1 MKLVIYNKQNSQ
13 PVGQRN
19 GERTLRFNRENGMI
33 YISKSFAAELGIK
46 DIDKVQFANDEENTK
61 DWFICKTDSEQG
73 FSIKYDKGGIRFMN
87 KFLSN
92 KILDCAK
99 VKDNASFLME
109 KEPITVDG
117 TKYFKIML
125 SSPIIVKRSPS
136 KKVPTDKSTDKMV
149 FVTDSED
156 SDEYIENLRTEYATN
171 WYCIKIDR
179 TLNPPYYQLFHEW
192 KEGKRKLNNRLF
204 ASSKLE
210 KIVNYINQ
218 NIQ

>member
-46 DIDKVQFANDEENTK
+46 DIDKVQFANDEENTKDWFICNTK

-136 KKVPTDKSTDKMV
+136 KKATIDK
-149 FVTDSED
+149 
-156 SDEYIENLRTEYATN
+156 R
-171 WYCIKIDR
+171 
-179 TLNPPYYQLFHEW
+179 
-192 KEGKRKLNNRLF
+192 
-204 ASSKLE
+204 
-210 KIVNYINQ
+210 
-218 NIQ
+218 

>member
-46 DIDKVQFANDEENTK
+46 DIDKVQFAND
-61 DWFICKTDSEQG
+61 D
-73 FSIKYDKGGIRFMN
+73 

-109 KEPITVDG
+109 KELITVDG
-117 TKYFKIML
+117 TKYCKIML
-125 SSPIIVKRSPS
+125 SSPIIGKRSPS
-136 KKVPTDKSTDKMV
+136 KKATIDK
-149 FVTDSED
+149 
-156 SDEYIENLRTEYATN
+156 R
-171 WYCIKIDR
+171 
-179 TLNPPYYQLFHEW
+179 
-192 KEGKRKLNNRLF
+192 
-204 ASSKLE
+204 
-210 KIVNYINQ
+210 
-218 NIQ
+218 

>member
-19 GERTLRFNRENGMI
+19 GERTLRFNRE
-33 YISKSFAAELGIK
+33 K
-46 DIDKVQFANDEENTK
+46 
-61 DWFICKTDSEQG
+61 G

-136 KKVPTDKSTDKMV
+136 KKATIDK
-149 FVTDSED
+149 
-156 SDEYIENLRTEYATN
+156 R
-171 WYCIKIDR
+171 
-179 TLNPPYYQLFHEW
+179 
-192 KEGKRKLNNRLF
+192 
-204 ASSKLE
+204 
-210 KIVNYINQ
+210 
-218 NIQ
+218 

>member
-1 MKLVIYNKQNSQ
+1 MKLVIYNKENSQ
-13 PVGQRN
+13 PIGQRN
-19 GERTLRFNRENGMI
+19 GERTLRFSRENGII
-33 YISKSFAAELGIK
+33 YISKAFASELGIK

-136 KKVPTDKSTDKMV
+136 KKATIDK
-149 FVTDSED
+149 
-156 SDEYIENLRTEYATN
+156 R
-171 WYCIKIDR
+171 
-179 TLNPPYYQLFHEW
+179 
-192 KEGKRKLNNRLF
+192 
-204 ASSKLE
+204 
-210 KIVNYINQ
+210 
-218 NIQ
+218 

>member
-136 KKVPTDKSTDKMV
+136 KKATIDKQLNRKGMNTFYMV
-149 FVTDSED
+149 FVEGCATPACKHDSLDSAEKEAKRLATLLKKKVYVLCTIKSVED
-156 SDEYIENLRTEYATN
+156 TQYKIEDCRPGESDL
-171 WYCIKIDR
+171 
-179 TLNPPYYQLFHEW
+179 PF
-192 KEGKRKLNNRLF
+192 
-204 ASSKLE
+204 
-210 KIVNYINQ
+210 
-218 NIQ
+218 

>member
-92 KILDCAK
+92 NL
-99 VKDNASFLME
+99 
-109 KEPITVDG
+109 
-117 TKYFKIML
+117 
-125 SSPIIVKRSPS
+125 IVQK
-136 KKVPTDKSTDKMV
+136 
-149 FVTDSED
+149 
-156 SDEYIENLRTEYATN
+156 
-171 WYCIKIDR
+171 
-179 TLNPPYYQLFHEW
+179 
-192 KEGKRKLNNRLF
+192 
-204 ASSKLE
+204 
-210 KIVNYINQ
+210 
-218 NIQ
+218 

>member
-46 DIDKVQFANDEENTK
+46 DIDKVQFANDEEN
-61 DWFICKTDSEQG
+61 
-73 FSIKYDKGGIRFMN
+73 

-136 KKVPTDKSTDKMV
+136 KKATIDK
-149 FVTDSED
+149 
-156 SDEYIENLRTEYATN
+156 R
-171 WYCIKIDR
+171 
-179 TLNPPYYQLFHEW
+179 
-192 KEGKRKLNNRLF
+192 
-204 ASSKLE
+204 
-210 KIVNYINQ
+210 
-218 NIQ
+218 

>member
-1 MKLVIYNKQNSQ
+1 MKLVIYNKENSQ

-19 GERTLRFNRENGMI
+19 GEMTLRFNRENGMI

-125 SSPIIVKRSPS
+125 SSPGLTPCLFPKSVRLPGLWSMSSVLSRRSPLVGVS
-136 KKVPTDKSTDKMV
+136 CT
-149 FVTDSED
+149 
-156 SDEYIENLRTEYATN
+156 
-171 WYCIKIDR
+171 
-179 TLNPPYYQLFHEW
+179 
-192 KEGKRKLNNRLF
+192 GK
-204 ASSKLE
+204 
-210 KIVNYINQ
+210 Q
-218 NIQ
+218 

>member
-1 MKLVIYNKQNSQ
+1 MKLVIYNKENSQ

-33 YISKSFAAELGIK
+33 YISKSFAAELGI
-46 DIDKVQFANDEENTK
+46 K

-136 KKVPTDKSTDKMV
+136 KKATIDK
-149 FVTDSED
+149 
-156 SDEYIENLRTEYATN
+156 R
-171 WYCIKIDR
+171 
-179 TLNPPYYQLFHEW
+179 
-192 KEGKRKLNNRLF
+192 
-204 ASSKLE
+204 
-210 KIVNYINQ
+210 
-218 NIQ
+218 

>member
-1 MKLVIYNKQNSQ
+1 MKLVIYNKENSQ

-92 KILDCAK
+92 KILD
-99 VKDNASFLME
+99 E

-136 KKVPTDKSTDKMV
+136 KKATIDK
-149 FVTDSED
+149 
-156 SDEYIENLRTEYATN
+156 R
-171 WYCIKIDR
+171 
-179 TLNPPYYQLFHEW
+179 
-192 KEGKRKLNNRLF
+192 
-204 ASSKLE
+204 
-210 KIVNYINQ
+210 
-218 NIQ
+218 